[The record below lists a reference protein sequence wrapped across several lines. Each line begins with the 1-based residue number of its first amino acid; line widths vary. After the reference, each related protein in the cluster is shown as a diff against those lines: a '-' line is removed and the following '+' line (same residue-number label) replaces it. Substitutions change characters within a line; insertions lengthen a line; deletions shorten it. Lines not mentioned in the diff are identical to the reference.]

1 MLKSKQQKQTQK
13 NKSTALKC
21 RRVKKKKKCSSRPTN
36 STGDCLLLRSQCLYG
51 AHLEAN
57 CTHPGGPCQSH
68 TPSQKRETG
77 WGCRQKG
84 YTLAGDYNTHANGG
98 GVQTCP
104 SPLHHQVGAL
114 RQSLS
119 LSFWF
124 LNSGSLYMALTVLEL
139 TLLQTRLASQI
150 FLSLPPECGLKACA
164 TKPSLGQS
172 LKGCTTKRQRR

>member
-1 MLKSKQQKQTQK
+1 MY
-13 NKSTALKC
+13 AC
-21 RRVKKKKKCSSRPTN
+21 KKKKKSAVPDLPIVLGIVYCFGLSASTEPTSRLTVHI
-36 STGDCLLLRSQCLYG
+36 LG
-51 AHLEAN
+51 AHVSHIPHPKRGRLDGAAGRRAILWLE
-57 CTHPGGPCQSH
+57 T
-68 TPSQKRETG
+68 
-77 WGCRQKG
+77 
-84 YTLAGDYNTHANGG
+84 NTHANRG

-104 SPLHHQVGAL
+104 SPLHHQEGAL